1 MKQPQSSNR
10 QQSSNGQQPSNHAII
25 LGAIITSIGV
35 IVAAII
41 GLYKFN
47 ASPFTTPIPAI
58 SSASGVLTQAPTLT
72 PQQKLYQQAT
82 SGVPIINGYN
92 QSSLQWDSYTH
103 QPSGSC
109 IFKKGTYYS
118 IATSGNSSSCN
129 ATESDLANL
138 ALQADVT
145 IIQGDNAGIIFRSN
159 TKEDSFYAFCITTN
173 GSYYLQKSFP
183 STTDVQDYSNL
194 NIENS
199 PTIQQ
204 GIIKQ
209 GIKQTNLLTV
219 ITRGNTFYLYVNE
232 YYVGSVSDSS
242 YTSGEVGIFTNSENE
257 GQIEAAFTNFK
268 VWKV

>member
-1 MKQPQSSNR
+1 MNQP
-10 QQSSNGQQPSNHAII
+10 QSSNGQQSPKGQIVPATIGATAVI
-25 LGAIITSIGV
+25 LAAIITGLFGV
-35 IVAAII
+35 YI
-41 GLYKFN
+41 YKVN
-47 ASPFTTPIPAI
+47 GSPFTNRIPGIGSTA
-58 SSASGVLTQAPTLT
+58 GVLTQTSTLT
-72 PQQKLYQQAT
+72 PQQILYQQAT
-82 SGVPIINGYN
+82 GGVPIINGYN
-92 QSSLQWDSYTH
+92 QSSLQWDSYTN

-109 IFKKGTYYS
+109 IFQKGVYFS
-118 IATSGNSSSCN
+118 IATPGNSSSCN

-159 TKEDSFYAFCITTN
+159 TKEDSFYAFCITTG

-199 PTIQQ
+199 PAIQQ

-219 ITRGNTFYLYVNE
+219 ITQGNTFYLYVNE

-242 YTSGEVGIFTNSENE
+242 YTSGEVGIFTNSEKE
-257 GQIEAAFTNFK
+257 GQIEAAFTNFEA
-268 VWKV
+268 WKL